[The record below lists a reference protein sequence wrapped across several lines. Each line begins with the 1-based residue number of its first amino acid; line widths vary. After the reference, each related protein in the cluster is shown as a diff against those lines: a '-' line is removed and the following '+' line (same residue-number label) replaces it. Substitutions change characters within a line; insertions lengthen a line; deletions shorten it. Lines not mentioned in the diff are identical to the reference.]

1 MHSVLMQP
9 DRICISSDEFIDVDA
24 INSLWSPNSHLFA
37 IRKYKHELPF
47 PFLFRGLLSRCEL
60 LLFRHFAMILN
71 RPNAELSGPHRR
83 RQDDARSPILDTY
96 YSDFQSRQRQLWS
109 KFGARLELLESVTCR
124 PKEISASQ
132 PFFRLSIS
140 CFTRSISSRLAS
152 FVPHRGA
159 LLWVASAA
167 ARMRASA
174 AS

>member
-1 MHSVLMQP
+1 
-9 DRICISSDEFIDVDA
+9 
-24 INSLWSPNSHLFA
+24 
-37 IRKYKHELPF
+37 
-47 PFLFRGLLSRCEL
+47 
-60 LLFRHFAMILN
+60 MILN
-71 RPNAELSGPHRR
+71 RPNAELGGPHWR
-83 RQDDARSPILDTY
+83 RQDAAWSPILDTR
-96 YSDFQSRQRQLWS
+96 YSDFQSRQRPLWS
-109 KFGARLELLESVTCR
+109 KFGASLELLQLAARR

-159 LLWVASAA
+159 LFWVASAA